1 MIIINARFLTQPISG
16 VQRFGIEIS
25 KIVKKQLKDQVCFV
39 TCPGVIHVELFKEL
53 EAKIIGVNKSHLW
66 EQLDLFAYLLRNKNP
81 LLVSFGYTGPLFY
94 KNQIVS
100 IHDVAFKYH
109 KESFSKSFSLVY
121 NYLVPRI
128 AKKCLHVFTVSEAAK
143 KEVVKE
149 LKLPS
154 QKVSVVYNGIS
165 CLFKKAEK
173 LSLDEKS
180 VKPYILTVSSHH
192 PRKNYERLIEAF
204 NALNDTEIELYVIGN
219 YIGHFSKTV
228 EIKPNKNIKF
238 LTNITDKQLV
248 AYYQN
253 AELFVFPSLYEGF
266 GIPVIEA
273 MSQHLPCVISDI
285 PVFKEIGDES
295 VIYVNPKDVDSIT
308 QGIIKGLNIGNKTQY
323 YPKLDQFTWENS
335 ANKVVKILENF
346 L

>member
-39 TCPGVIHVELFKEL
+39 TCPGVIHIELFEEL
-53 EAKIIGVNKSHLW
+53 EAKIIGVNKSHIW
-66 EQLDLFAYLLRNKNP
+66 EQIDLFAYLSLNKNP

-100 IHDVAFKYH
+100 IHDVAFKYY
-109 KESFSKSFSLVY
+109 KESFSKSFAFVY

-165 CLFKKAEK
+165 SIFKNAEK
-173 LSLDEKS
+173 LSWKDKS

-204 NALNDTEIELYVIGN
+204 NALNDTEIQLYVIGN
-219 YIGHFSKTV
+219 FVGHFSNTV
-228 EIKPNKNIKF
+228 AIKPNKKVKF
-238 LTNITDKQLV
+238 LTNITDEQLV
-248 AYYQN
+248 AYYQK

-295 VIYVNPKDVDSIT
+295 VIYVNPRDVDSISK
-308 QGIIKGLNIGNKTQY
+308 GIIKGLNLVDKTLN
-323 YPKLDQFTWENS
+323 YPKLDQFSWEKS
-335 ANKVVKILENF
+335 ANKVVKILKNF

>member
-1 MIIINARFLTQPISG
+1 S
-16 VQRFGIEIS
+16 
-25 KIVKKQLKDQVCFV
+25 LKEN
-39 TCPGVIHVELFKEL
+39 I
-53 EAKIIGVNKSHLW
+53 
-66 EQLDLFAYLLRNKNP
+66 Y
-81 LLVSFGYTGPLFY
+81 
-94 KNQIVS
+94 
-100 IHDVAFKYH
+100 
-109 KESFSKSFSLVY
+109 
-121 NYLVPRI
+121 
-128 AKKCLHVFTVSEAAK
+128 
-143 KEVVKE
+143 
-149 LKLPS
+149 
-154 QKVSVVYNGIS
+154 
-165 CLFKKAEK
+165 
-173 LSLDEKS
+173 
-180 VKPYILTVSSHH
+180 KPYILTVSSHH

-204 NALNDTEIELYVIGN
+204 NALDDTEIELFIIGSFVK
-219 YIGHFSKTV
+219 HFSKTV
-228 EIKPNKNIKF
+228 AVKPSNKVKF

-295 VIYVNPKDVDSIT
+295 VIYVNPKDVDSIA
-308 QGIIKGLNIGNKTQY
+308 QGIIRGLNLGDKTQY